1 MASSRLWILLCA
13 VAFLC
18 GGSQAVNNNFTVV
31 GRSNVDLTFPPS
43 CFQRECSIGLFVA
56 DAIQSVSGADI
67 AIVNGG
73 FIRAGILQGDITVNM
88 IENVAMWNDVI
99 YLLNIT
105 GADLDVALE
114 NGVSNIDTYCP
125 NTWDGRL
132 AQPAGIHYSVDCSRP
147 VGSRVTISQV
157 QKGGSLMPYNA
168 TETYLLAAN
177 DFMVLSGGDG
187 YTVFVG
193 KGARAFRPTREI
205 IHEYLDSLPN
215 AVITSAPQGRIT
227 GLESCTPA
235 SCAAFT
241 VATIPTSLPYHPD
254 IVRSTETGIADFVVN
269 SFTALCYAR
278 ECDGALLDP
287 SFITGGLDEGPIQES
302 ELLAIVANSTA
313 RPYFIEVQFSTIK
326 SFLEEGPD
334 LLDIVCDRRG
344 LYQVSSKIT
353 MDVDCSLGPGLQIN
367 NLAIRGVF
375 YTAQTADNWYAFIT
389 IESLARRLLSLG
401 GRNLQPY
408 AIDMRTFLEEY
419 SHLTEN
425 GNVDFTRFTRIIQTG
440 GGCNATACS
449 TNAPFS
455 YPLPVVSP
463 PAAPTRPCEN
473 AVLEGQ
479 YYELSR
485 LLGQGPF
492 NYFNGRYNVTWDIC
506 NPLPQRCGAY
516 CAPGTAAVCS
526 VDTQPP
532 GGIDC
537 IPFFGGRATK
547 YTPTANGGV
556 NAPNATVGTA
566 FIFGDGEVLA
576 AKINVFCDES
586 VTGKPNQEYL
596 FQVPPRVEVQVMS
609 PAGCPR
615 AIPPQFA
622 PQRAPQSAPV
632 AKQAPVASNPSD
644 STGVSNANTIAIAIF
659 IPLIVVFSL
668 IIVLMAI
675 YIVRRNKRGTLV
687 ASEEQANL

>member
-1 MASSRLWILLCA
+1 
-13 VAFLC
+13 
-18 GGSQAVNNNFTVV
+18 
-31 GRSNVDLTFPPS
+31 
-43 CFQRECSIGLFVA
+43 
-56 DAIQSVSGADI
+56 
-67 AIVNGG
+67 
-73 FIRAGILQGDITVNM
+73 
-88 IENVAMWNDVI
+88 
-99 YLLNIT
+99 
-105 GADLDVALE
+105 
-114 NGVSNIDTYCP
+114 
-125 NTWDGRL
+125 
-132 AQPAGIHYSVDCSRP
+132 
-147 VGSRVTISQV
+147 
-157 QKGGSLMPYNA
+157 MPYNA

-177 DFMVLSGGDG
+177 DFMVLNGGDG

-193 KGARAFRPTREI
+193 KGGIPFRPTREI
-205 IHEYLDSLPN
+205 IVEYLQSLPGSEI
-215 AVITSAPQGRIT
+215 ASAPQGRIT
-227 GLESCTPA
+227 GLGSCTPA
-235 SCAAFT
+235 SCSAFT

-254 IVRSTETGIADFVVN
+254 IVRSSETGIADFIVN

-287 SFITGGLDEGPIQES
+287 SFITGGLDQGPIQES
-302 ELLAIVANSTA
+302 ELLAIVANSTI
-313 RPYFIEVQFSTIK
+313 RPHFIEAQFSTIK
-326 SFLEEGPD
+326 QLLEEGPD
-334 LLDIVCDRRG
+334 LLDLVCDRRG

-353 MDVDCSLGPGLQIN
+353 MDIDCSLGTGLQIN

-389 IESLARRLLSLG
+389 VESLARRLLSVRYISTCHLVWSLTCFFSQLG

-425 GNVDFTRFTRIIQTG
+425 GNVDFTRFTRIVQTG
-440 GGCNATACS
+440 AGCSATACT
-449 TNAPFS
+449 TNTPFS
-455 YPLPVVSP
+455 YPLPVISP

-473 AVLEGQ
+473 TILEGQ
-479 YYELSR
+479 YYDLSR
-485 LLGQGPF
+485 LLGQYASSLHRLDKPILTNVHRGPF

-532 GGIDC
+532 GSIDC

-576 AKINVFCDES
+576 AKVNVFCDES

-596 FQVPPRVEVQVMS
+596 FQVAPRVEVQVMS

-615 AIPPQFA
+615 SIPPQFA
-622 PQRAPQSAPV
+622 PQMPPQLAPQAAPV
-632 AKQAPVASNPSD
+632 ATKAPSSNNAGTPTASSPSD
-644 STGVSNANTIAIAIF
+644 SNVAGSNTIAIAIF

-668 IIVLMAI
+668 IIVLMAV

-687 ASEEQANL
+687 ESEEQANL